1 MTSRPSRTTP
11 STCAPTSKA
20 TDEGAS
26 PRRQQIV
33 EIAARLFARNGYR
46 GTSIREIGEQAGVLG
61 GSLYHHIK
69 SKDALFVELHNAA
82 LDAAADKIAAAIEGL
97 SDPWARLEAAC
108 VALLEIELDPSS
120 LTLPLMNDFKQV
132 PNDVRLQLIER
143 RDRFEDG
150 FRALVDD
157 LPLPADVDRSI
168 YRNALLSLL
177 NGAGDWY
184 RPGRL
189 TPAEIGRQLARIFRH
204 QHG

>member
-1 MTSRPSRTTP
+1 MKARSSRSATTSDALSARGPEDGS
-11 STCAPTSKA
+11 
-20 TDEGAS
+20 S

-46 GTSIREIGEQAGVLG
+46 GTSIRDIGEQAGVLG

-82 LDAAADKIAAAIEGL
+82 LDAAADAIAQALAGVA
-97 SDPWARLEAAC
+97 DPWERLEAAC
-108 VALLEIELDPSS
+108 IGLLEIELDPDS

-132 PNDVRLQLIER
+132 PDDVRRQLIER
-143 RDRFEDG
+143 RDRFEDC

-157 LPLPADVDRSI
+157 LPLPPDIDRSI

-177 NGAGDWY
+177 NAAGDWY

-189 TPAEIGRQLARIFRH
+189 TPADVGRQVARIFRH
-204 QHG
+204 SST